1 MAADDLGAPE
11 EPLEHETG
19 RRGSVRSIHGLDGRR
34 RRGNLKDPTRVLD
47 LSVGEHAADEAVEN
61 EPLFTREPL
70 GPPAAVTTTPVA
82 PSTPRARSASPANEL
97 PATLPELDTPP
108 IVIGE
113 ARERRSRIRGIRAW
127 WRQESLARATEKRAL
142 ANAEAVLRAQAIQSA
157 SVPVDRAPTTEEQAS
172 SMRSLLSLNEE
183 RFQSLGLRSDRLR
196 DELVGISTSIA
207 DLRGLIA
214 SGSSQIETSQ
224 IGTDVAA
231 SDMLGELQ
239 ARFDSLLPTLSEEL
253 ARRSEESERRI
264 LFLLSAHAE
273 ELAMHLELA
282 VEDIVSGLPPALP
295 EEMHRLR
302 ELIPEEMRRLRE
314 LIPEE
319 MRRMRELIPEE
330 MERFHKPGEEALERA
345 LGTLPAELDKVRAAS
360 DARLEIIE
368 TNASAKLERLRA
380 EQREQLER
388 IEGST
393 GDEMS
398 LIREEIAGF
407 SESIRGALADM
418 VPRAEAQ
425 HIVLPEAST
434 PTTAHDP
441 EMLDRRFM
449 ELLVAMNANTDRL
462 ADALHRGLYA
472 LELQVARRQV

>member
-1 MAADDLGAPE
+1 MAADDLGAPQE
-11 EPLEHETG
+11 ALEDETG

-34 RRGNLKDPTRVLD
+34 RRRRGKIEETTTVVD
-47 LSVGEHAADEAVEN
+47 LTAGEQVPDEAAEH

-70 GPPAAVTTTPVA
+70 DPPAAATPA
-82 PSTPRARSASPANEL
+82 PAVPSPPRVPSASPAHEP
-97 PATLPELDTPP
+97 PATLPELDAPP

-113 ARERRSRIRGIRAW
+113 ARERRSRIRGIWAW
-127 WRQESLARATEKRAL
+127 WRQESLARAAEKRAL

-157 SVPVDRAPTTEEQAS
+157 SAPAEKAPTTEERAG

-214 SGSSQIETSQ
+214 TGTGQV
-224 IGTDVAA
+224 GTDVAA
-231 SDMLGELQ
+231 ADLLGELQ
-239 ARFDSLLPTLSEEL
+239 ARFDSLLPTLSEEIG
-253 ARRSEESERRI
+253 RRSEESERRI
-264 LFLLSAHAE
+264 SLLLSAHAE
-273 ELAMHLELA
+273 ELATHLELA
-282 VEDIVSGLPPALP
+282 VEDIVSGLPTALP
-295 EEMHRLR
+295 EEMQRMR
-302 ELIPEEMRRLRE
+302 ELIPEEMQ
-314 LIPEE
+314 
-319 MRRMRELIPEE
+319 RMRELIPEE
-330 MERFHKPGEEALERA
+330 MERLHKPDEGTIERA
-345 LGTLPAELDKVRAAS
+345 LGTLPAELDKVRSAS
-360 DARLEIIE
+360 EARLEIIE
-368 TNASAKLERLRA
+368 TNATAKLEWLRV
-380 EQREQLER
+380 EQHEQLER
-388 IEGST
+388 LEGLT
-393 GDEMS
+393 GNELS
-398 LIREEIAGF
+398 HIREEIAGI

-425 HIVLPEAST
+425 HIVLPEASA
-434 PTTAHDP
+434 PTTAHDS

>member
-1 MAADDLGAPE
+1 MAADDLGAPQ

-34 RRGNLKDPTRVLD
+34 RRRRGNIEDPTTVVD
-47 LSVGEHAADEAVEN
+47 LSAGEHAADEAAEH

-70 GPPAAVTTTPVA
+70 DPPAASTTALAV
-82 PSTPRARSASPANEL
+82 PSPPRAPSASPEL
-97 PATLPELDTPP
+97 PAILPDLKTPP

-127 WRQESLARATEKRAL
+127 WRQESLARAAEKRAL

-157 SVPVDRAPTTEEQAS
+157 SAPVEKAPTTEEQAG
-172 SMRSLLSLNEE
+172 SMRSLLTLNEE

-196 DELVGISTSIA
+196 DELVGISTSIS
-207 DLRGLIA
+207 DLRGLVA
-214 SGSSQIETSQ
+214 SGTDQV
-224 IGTDVAA
+224 GTDVAA
-231 SDMLGELQ
+231 ADLLGELQ

-253 ARRSEESERRI
+253 GRRSEESERRI
-264 LFLLSAHAE
+264 SLLLSAHAE
-273 ELAMHLELA
+273 ELATHLELA
-282 VEDIVSGLPPALP
+282 VEDIVSGLPTA
-295 EEMHRLR
+295 
-302 ELIPEEMRRLRE
+302 
-314 LIPEE
+314 
-319 MRRMRELIPEE
+319 
-330 MERFHKPGEEALERA
+330 RA
-345 LGTLPAELDKVRAAS
+345 LGTLPAELDKVRSAS

-368 TNASAKLERLRA
+368 TNATAKLERLRA
-380 EQREQLER
+380 EQREQFER

-393 GDEMS
+393 GEELS
-398 LIREEIAGF
+398 HIRQEIAGI

-425 HIVLPEAST
+425 HIVLPEASA

-462 ADALHRGLYA
+462 AEALHRGLYA

>member
-82 PSTPRARSASPANEL
+82 PSTPRAPSASPANEL

-196 DELVGISTSIA
+196 DEVVGISTSIA

-295 EEMHRLR
+295 EEM
-302 ELIPEEMRRLRE
+302 RRL
-314 LIPEE
+314 
-319 MRRMRELIPEE
+319 RELIPEE

-393 GDEMS
+393 GDELS
-398 LIREEIAGF
+398 LIREEIARI
-407 SESIRGALADM
+407 SESIRGALAGM

-472 LELQVARRQV
+472 LELQVARRQM